1 MSSCVV
7 IGSSP
12 LAIMF
17 AIKCRNNGEN
27 VSIIESKD
35 DFGGAW
41 KNAWVKDVGF
51 VECACH
57 LIELN
62 GNAYKVI
69 ENLTGIKFKPFK
81 YQPIRINKYGKK
93 EFYTSKYTIIKFFL
107 RRTVILIILSIIR
120 FFFLHYKK
128 NISLKKIYKD
138 TLFKLNNNFFYIFKF
153 QGLEVPKG
161 GYEFFTYRLSKI
173 LDKKSIKKIRGKV
186 NKIKYLS
193 NNYWKINLNN
203 GNTIKAKK
211 IFITESVFISKL
223 DDRIKTQKYKSNSYW
238 HILVS
243 VRNDYV
249 CRKHSYIHLSEDI
262 IFHRITLIKP
272 RKPQK
277 FIKTRTCFLI
287 ETRIDIALIENIK
300 EKLNHLLKFCGLI
313 NSNSNS
319 DLVIHK
325 FFKDKLVSTQKN
337 AQFVPGRYLDSL
349 YVIKSIGDLSNNIM
363 HNINFLK

>member
-1 MSSCVV
+1 MNDCVV

-17 AIKCRNNGEN
+17 AIKCKNNGEK
-27 VSIIESKD
+27 VTIIESKD

-41 KNAWVKDVGF
+41 KTAWVKDVGF

-62 GNAYKVI
+62 GNAYRVI
-69 ENLTGIKFKPFK
+69 EKLTGIKFKPFK

-93 EFYTSKYTIIKFFL
+93 DTYTSRYTIIKFFL

-120 FFFLHYKK
+120 FFFLPYKK
-128 NISLKKIYKD
+128 NTSLKKIYKD
-138 TLFKLNNNFFYIFKF
+138 TLFKLSNNFYYIFKF
-153 QGLEVPKG
+153 QGLEVPDD
-161 GYEFFTYRLSKI
+161 GYESFTYRLEKI
-173 LDKKSIKKIRGKV
+173 LDKKSIKKIKGKV

-193 NNYWKINLNN
+193 NNCWNINFDN
-203 GNTIKAKK
+203 GNTLKAKK

-223 DDRIKTQKYKSNSYW
+223 DGRIETQKYKSNSYW
-238 HILVS
+238 HVLVS

-249 CRKHSYIHLSEDI
+249 NKKHSYIHLSEDI

-277 FIKTRTCFLI
+277 FIKIRTCFLI
-287 ETRIDIALIENIK
+287 ESRIDLALIKNLK

-313 NSNSNS
+313 DRNS

-325 FFKDKLVSTQKN
+325 FFKDKLISSQKN
-337 AQFVPGRYLDSL
+337 AQFIPGRYLDSL
-349 YVIKSIGDLSNNIM
+349 YVIKSVGDLSDNIM

>member
-17 AIKCRNNGEN
+17 AIKCRNDGKN
-27 VSIIESKD
+27 VSIIHSKD

-41 KNAWVKDVGF
+41 KKAWVKDVGF

-62 GNAYKVI
+62 GNAYRVI
-69 ENLTGIKFKPFK
+69 EKLTGIRFKPFK

-93 EFYTSKYTIIKFFL
+93 ELYTSRYTIIKFFL
-107 RRTVILIILSIIR
+107 RNTAILIILSIIR
-120 FFFLHYKK
+120 FFFLPYKK
-128 NISLKKIYKD
+128 NISLKQIYKD
-138 TLFKLNNNFFYIFKF
+138 TLFKLNNNFFYMFKF

-161 GYEFFTYRLSKI
+161 GYEFFVYRLSKI
-173 LDKKSIKKIRGKV
+173 LKKKSIKIIKAKV

-193 NNYWKINLNN
+193 NNYWNINLDN

-211 IFITESVFISKL
+211 IFITESVFISKS
-223 DDRIKTQKYKSNSYW
+223 DVRIKTQKYKSNSYW

-249 CRKHSYIHLSEDI
+249 CKKYSYVHLSEDT

-272 RKPQK
+272 RKSQK

-287 ETRIDIALIENIK
+287 ESRIDVALIEDIK
-300 EKLNHLLKFCGLI
+300 KKLNHLLNFCGFI
-313 NSNSNS
+313 NSNS

-325 FFKDKLVSTQKN
+325 LFKDKLVSTQKN
-337 AQFVPGRYLDSL
+337 AQFIPGRYLESL
-349 YVIKSIGDLSNNIM
+349 CVIKSIGDLSNNIM
-363 HNINFLK
+363 YNINFLK